1 MIFLQQKHY
10 FKEHFMK
17 KRFLLSLSLAA
28 SLLCAED
35 NGFFVSAGYQIG
47 EAVQMVKNTGELK
60 NLNDKY
66 EQLNQYLNQVASLRQ
81 SIKNANNYEL
91 VKQSISNLISFANNN
106 SQNKDLSP
114 IYSSTQAVLT
124 SILAFWTLYAGNA
137 LTFNVEGLT
146 TSTSQNGQGFSNVPL
161 TAKCSQPD
169 SKNCMPIA
177 TYQKMKNLAES
188 LQKAQGTLCALNEN
202 GCNTANQDQG
212 ATISSALNTAKE
224 LMDLISAT
232 NTNMDWSKIKINGL
246 LVPSEVRGDKNG
258 STTKYEGK
266 ITSNNPVTSY
276 ALFQNIYKMLPYL
289 QESLKLSEQNKSKSD
304 GLQGQVTG
312 DNTNPNYD
320 KEIYNFAQNQQTI
333 LSNAKSIFNLFN
345 SIPKDQFEYLQV
357 GYLKIPPLGTTPT
370 KPYRKNVNLN
380 AEIDSIQRNVSYY
393 GNRIDSA
400 LSVAK
405 DVYNLK
411 SNQAQIVA
419 AYNGAKNLS
428 QEISQLPHNQV
439 NTKDIVT
446 LPYDKNAPAAGQ
458 YNYQINQEQASNLSQ
473 ALAAMSNNPFKKVG
487 MISSQNNNGALNG
500 LGVQVGYKQF
510 FGESKRWG
518 LRYYGFFDYN
528 HGYIKSSFF
537 NSSSDIWTYGGGSDL
552 LVNFINDS
560 VTRKNNKLSVGL
572 FGGIQLAGTTWLNS
586 QYVNLTALN
595 NPYSAKVNTSNFQF
609 LFNLGLRTNLATA
622 KKEDSEHSAQH
633 GIELGIKIPT
643 INTNYYSFLGA
654 KLEYRR
660 LYSVYLNYVFAY

>member
-1 MIFLQQKHY
+1 
-10 FKEHFMK
+10 MK
-17 KRFLLSLSLAA
+17 KRFLLSLSLAS
-28 SLLCAED
+28 SLLHAED

-66 EQLNQYLNQVASLRQ
+66 EQLSQSLAQLASLKR
-81 SIKNANNYEL
+81 SIQTANNIQAVNNAL
-91 VKQSISNLISFANNN
+91 SDLKSFASNNHT
-106 SQNKDLSP
+106 NKETSP
-114 IYSSTQAVLT
+114 IYNTTQAVIT
-124 SILAFWTLYAGNA
+124 SVLAFWSLYAGNA
-137 LTFNVEGLT
+137 LSFFVNNFNDGSNAPLGRIHKDGNCTGL
-146 TSTSQNGQGFSNVPL
+146 QQCFM
-161 TAKCSQPD
+161 
-169 SKNCMPIA
+169 SKE
-177 TYQKMKNLAES
+177 TYDKMKALAEN
-188 LQKAQGTLCALNEN
+188 LQKAQGNLCALSECSSDQSSEN
-202 GCNTANQDQG
+202 KTSMTTA
-212 ATISSALNTAKE
+212 LKTAQQ
-224 LMDLISAT
+224 LMDLIEQTKVS
-232 NTNMDWSKIKINGL
+232 MVW
-246 LVPSEVRGDKNG
+246 KNIVIAG
-258 STTKYEGK
+258 VSNRAGGAGA
-266 ITSNNPVTSY
+266 ITSTGPVTDY
-276 ALFQNIYKMLPYL
+276 AVFNNIKAMLPIL
-289 QESLKLSEQNKSKSD
+289 QEALKLTQSNHTLSTQ
-304 GLQGQVTG
+304 LQAQAMGSQKNREFAR
-312 DNTNPNYD
+312 D
-320 KEIYNFAQNQQTI
+320 IYAFAQNQKQI
-333 LSNAKSIFNLFN
+333 LSNASNIFNLFN
-345 SIPKDQFEYLQV
+345 SIPKDQLKYLENA
-357 GYLKIPPLGTTPT
+357 YLKVPHLGKTPT
-370 KPYRKNVNLN
+370 NPYRQNVNLN
-380 AEIDSIQRNVSYY
+380 KEINAVQNNVSYY

-411 SNQAQIVA
+411 SNQTEIVT
-419 AYNGAKNLS
+419 AYNNAKNLS
-428 QEISQLPHNQV
+428 EEIS
-439 NTKDIVT
+439 K
-446 LPYDKNAPAAGQ
+446 LPYNKVNVTNIVMSPKDSTANQ
-458 YNYQINQEQASNLSQ
+458 HQYQINPEQQSNLNQ
-473 ALAAMSNNPFKKVG
+473 ALAAMSNNPFKNVG

-537 NSSSDIWTYGGGSDL
+537 NSSSDIWTYGVGSDL

-609 LFNLGLRTNLATA
+609 LFNLGLRMNLATA

-643 INTNYYSFLGA
+643 INTNYYSFLGT

>member
-1 MIFLQQKHY
+1 
-10 FKEHFMK
+10 MK
-17 KRFLLSLSLAA
+17 KQFLLSLSL
-28 SLLCAED
+28 SLAVSSLHAED
-35 NGFFVSAGYQIG
+35 NGFFMSAGYQIG

-60 NLNDKY
+60 NLNEKY
-66 EQLNQYLNQVASLRQ
+66 EQLSQYLNQVASLKQ
-81 SIKNANNYEL
+81 SIQNANNISL
-91 VKQSISNLISFANNN
+91 VNSSLNDLKSFTENNYN
-106 SQNKDLSP
+106 STTQSP
-114 IYSSTQAVLT
+114 IFNAVQAVIT
-124 SILAFWTLYAGNA
+124 SVLGFWSLYAGNYF
-137 LTFNVEGLT
+137 TFFVVNKDSANVNGNPPFKTVINNCSGLE
-146 TSTSQNGQGFSNVPL
+146 
-161 TAKCSQPD
+161 
-169 SKNCMPIA
+169 NCAMDQTI
-177 TYQKMKNLAES
+177 YKKMKKLAED
-188 LQKAQGTLCALNEN
+188 LQAAQQNSATKANNLCALS
-202 GCNTANQDQG
+202 GCAATQG
-212 ATISSALNTAKE
+212 QNPNSTVSNALNLAQQ
-224 LMDLISAT
+224 LMDLIA
-232 NTNMDWSKIKINGL
+232 NTKTAMMWDNIVINGVSNAPGAIKSTGYPTQYAVFNNIKAMIPIL
-246 LVPSEVRGDKNG
+246 QQAVTLSQNNNTISTNLQAQATG
-258 STTKYEGK
+258 SQT
-266 ITSNNPVTSY
+266 NPEFAKDIYNLALNQKQVISY
-276 ALFQNIYKMLPYL
+276 AK
-289 QESLKLSEQNKSKSD
+289 D
-304 GLQGQVTG
+304 
-312 DNTNPNYD
+312 
-320 KEIYNFAQNQQTI
+320 
-333 LSNAKSIFNLFN
+333 IFNLFN
-345 SIPKDQFEYLQV
+345 SIPAEQYKYLEKA
-357 GYLKIPPLGTTPT
+357 YLKIPNAGQTPT
-370 KPYRKNVNLN
+370 NPYRQVVNLN
-380 AEIDSIQRNVSYY
+380 KEIQTIQNNVSYY
-393 GNRIDSA
+393 GNRLDSA

-411 SNQAQIVA
+411 SNQKEIVA
-419 AYNGAKNLS
+419 AYSGAKNLS
-428 QEISQLPHNQV
+428 QEISQLPYNQV

-473 ALAAMSNNPFKKVG
+473 ALAAMSNNPFKKIG
-487 MISSQNNNGALNG
+487 MISSQSNNGALNG

-528 HGYIKSSFF
+528 HGYIKSSFSNSSF

-643 INTNYYSFLGA
+643 INTNYYSFLGT

>member
-1 MIFLQQKHY
+1 
-10 FKEHFMK
+10 MK
-17 KRFLLSLSLAA
+17 KRFLLSLSLAS
-28 SLLCAED
+28 SLLHAED

-81 SIKNANNYEL
+81 SIQNANNYEL

-114 IYSSTQAVLT
+114 IYSSAQAVLT

-161 TAKCSQPD
+161 TAKCPD
-169 SKNCMPIA
+169 QGSKNCMPKA
-177 TYQKMKNLAES
+177 TYDKMKSLAES

-224 LMDLISAT
+224 LMDLISKT

-258 STTKYEGK
+258 SITKYEGK

-400 LSVAK
+400 LSVAR

-419 AYNGAKNLS
+419 AYSGAKNLS
-428 QEISQLPHNQV
+428 QEISKLPYNKV

-458 YNYQINQEQASNLSQ
+458 YNYQINPEQQSNLSQ
-473 ALAAMSNNPFKKVG
+473 ALAAMSNNPFKKIG
-487 MISSQNNNGALNG
+487 MIASQSNNGALNG

-552 LVNFINDS
+552 LVNIINDS

-609 LFNLGLRTNLATA
+609 LFNLGLRTNLTTA

>member
-1 MIFLQQKHY
+1 
-10 FKEHFMK
+10 MK

-28 SLLCAED
+28 SLLYAED

-66 EQLNQYLNQVASLRQ
+66 EQLNQYLNQVASLKQ
-81 SIKNANNYEL
+81 SIQNANNYEL

-114 IYSSTQAVLT
+114 IYSSAQAVLT

-161 TAKCSQPD
+161 TDKCSKPD

-232 NTNMDWSKIKINGL
+232 NTNMDWSRIKINGL

-393 GNRIDSA
+393 GNRVDSA
-400 LSVAK
+400 LSVAR

-411 SNQAQIVA
+411 SNQASIVA
-419 AYNGAKNLS
+419 AYSNANSLS
-428 QEISQLPHNQV
+428 QEISKLPYNQV

-458 YNYQINQEQASNLSQ
+458 YNYQINPEQASNLSQ
-473 ALAAMSNNPFKKVG
+473 ALAAMSNNPFKKIG
-487 MISSQNNNGALNG
+487 MISSQSNNGALNG

>member
-1 MIFLQQKHY
+1 
-10 FKEHFMK
+10 MK
-17 KRFLLSLSLAA
+17 KRFLLSLSL
-28 SLLCAED
+28 SLAVSSLHAED

-66 EQLNQYLNQVASLRQ
+66 EQLSQYLNQVASLRQ
-81 SIKNANNYEL
+81 SIQNANNIEL
-91 VKQSISNLISFANNN
+91 VNSSLNDLKSFTNNN
-106 SQNKDLSP
+106 YNSTTQSP
-114 IYSSTQAVLT
+114 IFNAVQAVIT
-124 SILAFWTLYAGNA
+124 SVLGFWSLYAGNY
-137 LTFNVEGLT
+137 LTFFVGNEDTKQSANVAGNPPFQTIIENCSGIENCAMEQT
-146 TSTSQNGQGFSNVPL
+146 TYDN
-161 TAKCSQPD
+161 
-169 SKNCMPIA
+169 
-177 TYQKMKNLAES
+177 MKKLAEE
-188 LQKAQGTLCALNEN
+188 LQAAQQNSATKANNLCALS
-202 GCNTANQDQG
+202 GCATTQG
-212 ATISSALNTAKE
+212 QTPSSTVSNALSLAQR
-224 LMDLISAT
+224 LMDLIANTKTAMMWNNIVISGVSNASGAIKSTGYPTQYAVFNNIKAMIPILQQAVTLSQSNHTLASHLQAQAT
-232 NTNMDWSKIKINGL
+232 
-246 LVPSEVRGDKNG
+246 G
-258 STTKYEGK
+258 S
-266 ITSNNPVTSY
+266 
-276 ALFQNIYKMLPYL
+276 Q
-289 QESLKLSEQNKSKSD
+289 
-304 GLQGQVTG
+304 
-312 DNTNPNYD
+312 TNPEFAKD
-320 KEIYNFAQNQQTI
+320 IYNLAQNQKQVI
-333 LSNAKSIFNLFN
+333 SYAQDIFNLFN
-345 SIPKDQFEYLQV
+345 SIPAEQYKYLEKA
-357 GYLKIPPLGTTPT
+357 YLKIPNVGQTPT
-370 KPYRKNVNLN
+370 NPYRQVVNLN
-380 AEIDSIQRNVSYY
+380 QEVQTIKNNVSYY

-400 LSVAK
+400 LSVAR

-411 SNQAQIVA
+411 SNQASIVA
-419 AYNGAKNLS
+419 AYSNANSLS
-428 QEISQLPHNQV
+428 QEISKLPYNQV

-446 LPYDKNAPAAGQ
+446 LSYDKNAPAAGQ
-458 YNYQINQEQASNLSQ
+458 YNYQINQVQASNLSQ
-473 ALAAMSNNPFKKVG
+473 ALAAMSNNPFKKIG
-487 MISSQNNNGALNG
+487 MISSQSNNGALNG

-528 HGYIKSSFF
+528 HGYIKSSFSNSSF

>member
-1 MIFLQQKHY
+1 MFATKNY
-10 FKEHFMK
+10 FKEHFYEK
-17 KRFLLSLSLAA
+17 TIFTLSLSLAS
-28 SLLCAED
+28 SLLHAED

-60 NLNDKY
+60 NLNEKY
-66 EQLNQYLNQVASLRQ
+66 EQLSQYLNQVASLRQ
-81 SIKNANNYEL
+81 SIQNANNISL
-91 VKQSISNLISFANNN
+91 VNSSLNDLKSFTENNYN
-106 SQNKDLSP
+106 STTQSP
-114 IYSSTQAVLT
+114 IFNAVQAVIT
-124 SILAFWTLYAGNA
+124 SVLGFWSLYAGNY
-137 LTFNVEGLT
+137 LTFFVGNKDTKQSASVAGNPPF
-146 TSTSQNGQGFSNVPL
+146 STII
-161 TAKCSQPD
+161 
-169 SKNCMPIA
+169 KNCSGIENCAMSQT
-177 TYQKMKNLAES
+177 TYDQMKKLAED
-188 LQKAQGTLCALNEN
+188 LQAAQTNATTKANNLCALSGCATTN
-202 GCNTANQDQG
+202 GQTP
-212 ATISSALNTAKE
+212 SSTVSNALNLAQQ
-224 LMDLISAT
+224 LMDLIA
-232 NTNMDWSKIKINGL
+232 NTKTAMMW
-246 LVPSEVRGDKNG
+246 KNIVIAG
-258 STTKYEGK
+258 VSNASGA
-266 ITSNNPVTSY
+266 ITSTGPVTNYEVFNNIKAMLPILQQAVTLSQSNHTLSSSLQAQATGSQTNPQFAKDIYNLALNQKQVISY
-276 ALFQNIYKMLPYL
+276 AQN
-289 QESLKLSEQNKSKSD
+289 
-304 GLQGQVTG
+304 
-312 DNTNPNYD
+312 
-320 KEIYNFAQNQQTI
+320 
-333 LSNAKSIFNLFN
+333 IFNLFN
-345 SIPKDQFEYLQV
+345 SIPADQYKYLEKA
-357 GYLKIPPLGTTPT
+357 YLKIPNAGQTPT
-370 KPYRKNVNLN
+370 NPYRQVVNLN
-380 AEIDSIQRNVSYY
+380 KEVQTIQNNVSYY
-393 GNRIDSA
+393 GNRLDSA

-411 SNQAQIVA
+411 SNQASIVA
-419 AYNGAKNLS
+419 AYSNANSLS
-428 QEISQLPHNQV
+428 QEISQLPYNQV

-473 ALAAMSNNPFKKVG
+473 ALAAMSNNPFKNIG
-487 MISSQNNNGALNG
+487 MIASQNNNGALNG

-643 INTNYYSFLGA
+643 INTNYYSFLGS